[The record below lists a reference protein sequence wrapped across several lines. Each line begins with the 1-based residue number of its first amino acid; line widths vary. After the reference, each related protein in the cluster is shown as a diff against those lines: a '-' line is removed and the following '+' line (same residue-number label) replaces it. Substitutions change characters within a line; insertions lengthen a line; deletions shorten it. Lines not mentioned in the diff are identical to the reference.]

1 MANVTAGDV
10 TIGDLSFTS
19 QASSIN
25 IFTLS
30 SAGNEVGDVLIT
42 GNVDNGGNSDSTL
55 QIGDF
60 VTSASGWRP
69 NLVHVSGSLG
79 NNGTTDTTN
88 PSQSD
93 WLNGVQIAANTIVFG
108 TDEFLAQYL
117 DSLQTGPENFSP
129 ERIIVQA
136 SDSFR
141 VWLAANSLE
150 LRSATDIVQ
159 QNTGVPS
166 SPVSN
171 TFGIFTTV
179 PQTGNETIQAFT
191 DGGSIGPGR
200 VDLFGALLDTNGQVL
215 SGTTSALVPSL
226 LSGSINREAGFRI
239 NGCSFGT
246 TTCTSVGDFLFE
258 PSLEAISSQVE
269 AVYNPED
276 KEEREAVIGV
286 LNTEP
291 LK

>member
-1 MANVTAGDV
+1 M
-10 TIGDLSFTS
+10 
-19 QASSIN
+19 
-25 IFTLS
+25 
-30 SAGNEVGDVLIT
+30 
-42 GNVDNGGNSDSTL
+42 
-55 QIGDF
+55 
-60 VTSASGWRP
+60 
-69 NLVHVSGSLG
+69 
-79 NNGTTDTTN
+79 
-88 PSQSD
+88 
-93 WLNGVQIAANTIVFG
+93 
-108 TDEFLAQYL
+108 
-117 DSLQTGPENFSP
+117 
-129 ERIIVQA
+129 
-136 SDSFR
+136 
-141 VWLAANSLE
+141 
-150 LRSATDIVQ
+150 Q

-166 SPVSN
+166 SPESN

-179 PQTGNETIQAFT
+179 PQAGSETIQAFT

-215 SGTTSALVPSL
+215 SGPTSALVPSL

-276 KEEREAVIGV
+276 EEEREAVIGV